1 MMLDNIE
8 VITQSSIRMR
18 SESGIIYIDPI
29 GIVGE
34 PHDADY
40 ILITHDHYDHFSPE
54 DIEKLAKQG
63 TILIVPYKMAGEV
76 PDATLSSV
84 GSMIKVKPGECKK
97 VKNLKFETVYAYNK
111 LKPFHPK
118 KSGWV
123 GYILILDGKRIY
135 VAGDT
140 DITPDNESVEC
151 DIALLPIG
159 GTYTMNA
166 LQAAQLANVI
176 KPEVV
181 IPTHYGSLVGKPED
195 ADVFMSHV
203 EQGIKVEIKL
213 NV

>member
-1 MMLDNIE
+1 MTLDDIE
-8 VITQSSIRMR
+8 VIIQNSIRIR
-18 SESGIIYIDPI
+18 SLSGNIYIDPI
-29 GIVGE
+29 GIEGE
-34 PHDADY
+34 PRDADY

-54 DIEKLAKQG
+54 DIEKLVKEN
-63 TILIVPYKMAGEV
+63 TILVVPSKMAGEV

-84 GSMIKVKPGECKK
+84 GSMIKVKPSECKK
-97 VKNLKFETVYAYNK
+97 VKNLKFETVYAYNDS
-111 LKPFHPK
+111 KPFHPK

-195 ADVFMSHV
+195 ADIFRDHV
-203 EQGIKVEIKL
+203 DESIKVVIKL
-213 NV
+213 HA